1 MSVLDQHRFV
11 INPQSFKS
19 NVTKSVH
26 SFKQSFKSSDL
37 IDEHLLKKEDG
48 SWLDK
53 NFLKNDEEI
62 HSQIVKTSISQIL
75 GSDMDKQFYP
85 NFVMKNDPVGYKF
98 KGSPAPKKFLIDDQ
112 ASKDSGID
120 SKYLENE

>member
-1 MSVLDQHRFV
+1 MVYVNKMSVLDQHRFV

-19 NVTKSVH
+19 NVTKSVL

-62 HSQIVKTSISQIL
+62 QSQIVKTSISQIL
-75 GSDMDKQFYP
+75 GSDIEK
-85 NFVMKNDPVGYKF
+85 
-98 KGSPAPKKFLIDDQ
+98 
-112 ASKDSGID
+112 
-120 SKYLENE
+120 